1 MVAIEDEETQKKG
14 AVGII
19 YGVGQRGFSR
29 DSTWKIS
36 ALSKAIP
43 VRVEAIHVC
52 HDSLLLSPLV
62 VLAKLATSAFNRF
75 RFRSHYGTYNIT
87 LTAFGDGI

>member
-1 MVAIEDEETQKKG
+1 MVTIEDEESQKKG
-14 AVGII
+14 AVNVI
-19 YGVGQRGFSR
+19 YGVGQKGFSR
-29 DSTWKIS
+29 DSSWKATS
-36 ALSKAIP
+36 LLKAIP